1 MPRPSIDYL
10 NARQACF
17 PTSGG
22 RNYAKYDRTVNIAAE
37 RERFSD
43 LDQFERIR
51 ERANARFA
59 DMRSANRET
68 FNRICSGIPPN
79 EDIPF

>member
-1 MPRPSIDYL
+1 M
-10 NARQACF
+10 
-17 PTSGG
+17 
-22 RNYAKYDRTVNIAAE
+22 VNIAAD
-37 RERFSD
+37 RERFAD

-68 FNRICSGIPPN
+68 FHRICSGIPPN